1 MKIQYF
7 TLALDQN
14 SQTFH
19 VIKEV
24 PQQKEML
31 QNLWRRG
38 VVGQLLPD
46 HSTHDNYSLF
56 FDESRE

>member
-31 QNLWRRG
+31 QNPWRWG
-38 VVGQLLPD
+38 VVGQ
-46 HSTHDNYSLF
+46 
-56 FDESRE
+56 